1 MLTLFRKTGRAVEET
16 GEHQGQAL
24 GWGTVGWV
32 GHMEPA
38 PNRAPRLGS
47 GLGTQWAGWVT
58 WSQPLTAVPGFR
70 EDNFP
75 PTEEGNGSGWFQH
88 VTSIVHFISIT
99 SASPRHQA
107 SDPGVWGSL
116 L

>member
-47 GLGTQWAGWVT
+47 GLGDSG
-58 WSQPLTAVPGFR
+58 LG
-70 EDNFP
+70 
-75 PTEEGNGSGWFQH
+75 GSRG
-88 VTSIVHFISIT
+88 
-99 SASPRHQA
+99 ASP
-107 SDPGVWGSL
+107 
-116 L
+116 